1 MTTLKLIIMSTHTQN
16 KKIFLWTAYSVRTNV
31 QNSLI
36 SFEWWGGGWQTVVL
50 EVLLFTITA
59 CVQINVTLQ
68 QYYFQITQVSAKCL
82 LVPST
87 NRQITIKSPAN
98 SPWRW
103 LGAMTECH
111 HVGGTRR
118 CSTQRRH
125 IQRFFSPEKHKL
137 WPATEI
143 VDDSNH
149 TFLNQTAHPN
159 FICDGSVYI
168 CASIFVFLNVP
179 INLSPAGSLLFH
191 RFLIDN

>member
-1 MTTLKLIIMSTHTQN
+1 M
-16 KKIFLWTAYSVRTNV
+16 
-31 QNSLI
+31 
-36 SFEWWGGGWQTVVL
+36 L

-125 IQRFFSPEKHKL
+125 IQRFFSPEKHRL
-137 WPATEI
+137 WPTSEI
-143 VDDSNH
+143 VDDSN
-149 TFLNQTAHPN
+149 TLSWIKL
-159 FICDGSVYI
+159 FILILSAMGLLKSGLAIYALRYLFSK
-168 CASIFVFLNVP
+168 CAYQPVSSWIAA
-179 INLSPAGSLLFH
+179 LSSAPD
-191 RFLIDN
+191 R